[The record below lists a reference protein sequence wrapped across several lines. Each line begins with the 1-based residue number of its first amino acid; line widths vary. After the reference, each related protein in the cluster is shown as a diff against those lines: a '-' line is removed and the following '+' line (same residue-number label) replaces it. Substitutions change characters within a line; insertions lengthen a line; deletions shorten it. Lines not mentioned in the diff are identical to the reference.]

1 MYYYT
6 ILIYFILYSLYTILY
21 IGFAM
26 IIFWGRFGLPIPYRI
41 PIVGAMAKPIPVPLK
56 ENPTEEE
63 INAVHQQLID
73 AMQKLFDEHKGAYG
87 WADKKL
93 IIQ

>member
-1 MYYYT
+1 MYYT